1 MARQSHDR
9 EDLLAEATALVRRV
23 EVTWP
28 SGPRREAIVCGF
40 RANGCASVY
49 FSPDWVLHFDSQ
61 NRLRRAYLNDLLI
74 VADAGRLASLR
85 RRRTDEEVQLAR
97 HELTPDESAA
107 LLAEA
112 RERLQ
117 ELRAGLESGAAVC
130 ERQVWPEGEPR
141 TDILAWIDALGEPL
155 EIANAP
161 HAR

>member
-9 EDLLAEATALVRRV
+9 EDLLTEATALVRRA

-28 SGPRREAIVCGF
+28 SVPGRGAIVCGF

-49 FSPDWVLHFDSQ
+49 FSADWALHFDTR
-61 NRLRRAYLNDLLI
+61 NRLRRAYLDDLLI
-74 VADAGRLASLR
+74 VADAGRLSSLR
-85 RRRTDEEVQLAR
+85 RQRTANEVQLAR
-97 HELTPDESAA
+97 HELTPDETAA

-117 ELRAGLESGAAVC
+117 ELRAGLASGEAVC
-130 ERQVWPEGEPR
+130 VRQVWPEGEPR
-141 TDILAWIDALGEPL
+141 ADMLGWIDALSDPL
-155 EIANAP
+155 EIADAP